1 MELNTKRTKE
11 DDNDQ
16 AKSESRG
23 GIRRR
28 IRKFVFRLTKQ
39 PNDDNRYKSFLVIVA
54 FLSFISLARTRE
66 QMILKERNQGDLIEC
81 NRVLHG
87 QLIEFDQ

>member
-28 IRKFVFRLTKQ
+28 IRKFVVFRLTKR

-54 FLSFISLARTRE
+54 FLSFISLARTRSG
-66 QMILKERNQGDLIEC
+66 IKKEI
-81 NRVLHG
+81 
-87 QLIEFDQ
+87 

>member
-28 IRKFVFRLTKQ
+28 IRKFVVFRLTKE
-39 PNDDNRYKSFLVIVA
+39 PNDDNRYHL
-54 FLSFISLARTRE
+54 
-66 QMILKERNQGDLIEC
+66 
-81 NRVLHG
+81 
-87 QLIEFDQ
+87 

>member
-1 MELNTKRTKE
+1 MELNTKKTKE

-28 IRKFVFRLTKQ
+28 IRKSDWPNSRLTEQ
-39 PNDDNRYKSFLVIVA
+39 PNDDNRYHF
-54 FLSFISLARTRE
+54 
-66 QMILKERNQGDLIEC
+66 
-81 NRVLHG
+81 
-87 QLIEFDQ
+87 